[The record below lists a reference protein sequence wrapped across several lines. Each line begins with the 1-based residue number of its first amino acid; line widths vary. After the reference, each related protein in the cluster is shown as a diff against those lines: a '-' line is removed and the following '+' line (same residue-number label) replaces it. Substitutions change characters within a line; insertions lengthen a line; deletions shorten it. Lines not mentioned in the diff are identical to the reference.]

1 MLYLI
6 VFDDPRDACRKSWG
20 RSREMYRGYLRAYSA
35 SRTVRRAKG
44 ELSQGCNSARGLN
57 MLSALSSPWIP
68 ATLLLL
74 VACGARFLSDS
85 WLAPGAFAALLWSV
99 FVWL

>member
-1 MLYLI
+1 
-6 VFDDPRDACRKSWG
+6 
-20 RSREMYRGYLRAYSA
+20 
-35 SRTVRRAKG
+35 
-44 ELSQGCNSARGLN
+44 

-99 FVWL
+99 FVWLSMLATDYGVYASAVWVIVLFVLVLQI